1 MFDSL
6 LLSVVVDYAPNLSN
20 TSDTYYLQF
29 EVHCPTAA
37 KDRPIHISPWHP
49 VSYFSNNGFQ
59 KSLDY
64 SPRPCTKSVKKVLS
78 KYWVLCQNVILFLRS
93 RVESNFEEMR
103 YFLPQCKYKVSTWL
117 IVLVAGDSIYFL
129 AWQMSRQN
137 FRCFLHKG

>member
-64 SPRPCTKSVKKVLS
+64 FPRPCTKSVKKVLS

>member
-49 VSYFSNNGFQ
+49 VSYFSNNCFQ
-59 KSLDY
+59 K
-64 SPRPCTKSVKKVLS
+64 KSGLLS
-78 KYWVLCQNVILFLRS
+78 KTVYKKCEEGLVEILGSLS
-93 RVESNFEEMR
+93 KCDTIS
-103 YFLPQCKYKVSTWL
+103 
-117 IVLVAGDSIYFL
+117 
-129 AWQMSRQN
+129 
-137 FRCFLHKG
+137 